1 MTTATTMTMATTM
14 MATCG
19 WAEEAMKQPDTTP
32 QRPELESWRKSGAA
46 GHIWMQRMMTIT
58 MTMTTMT
65 MTMTI
70 MTMHDDHDDHDEH
83 HDEEEVLMEMFNM
96 SDVDGNQLLDMTE
109 LMAFMELVE
118 EFEEDYV
125 EMTPGTVMEHF
136 DANNDSNIS
145 WDEFW
150 NGWIIEDNDDDGHDD
165 HDDHDGHDD
174 HDDHDDHDEHHD
186 EEEFLMEMFNMSDGW

>member
-1 MTTATTMTMATTM
+1 
-14 MATCG
+14 
-19 WAEEAMKQPDTTP
+19 
-32 QRPELESWRKSGAA
+32 
-46 GHIWMQRMMTIT
+46 
-58 MTMTTMT
+58 
-65 MTMTI
+65 
-70 MTMHDDHDDHDEH
+70 
-83 HDEEEVLMEMFNM
+83 MEMFNM

-118 EFEEDYV
+118 EFGEDYV

-174 HDDHDDHDEHHD
+174 HDDHDDYDEHHD
-186 EEEFLMEMFNMSDGW
+186 EEEVLMEMFNMSDVDGNNYWTCQNYPHSSSLWGWSRRAPGA